1 MALPRGKAVVAGEG
15 ADGARDDKR
24 AFRRELEARLEHWQ
38 AEIDRLAA
46 QGVGASGEAGAAFRE
61 RIERLRGKQ
70 QEARRQLQ
78 EFDAARGDDWKDLRE
93 GIEEAWDD
101 LARAVT
107 SVSGSRG

>member
-1 MALPRGKAVVAGEG
+1 MALPRGKAVVADEG

-46 QGVGASGEAGAAFRE
+46 QGVGASAEADAACRE
-61 RIERLRGKQ
+61 EIARLRGRQ
-70 QEARRQLQ
+70 QEARRRLQ
-78 EFDAARGDDWKDLRE
+78 ELDAARGDGWKELRE
-93 GIEEAWDD
+93 GIENACDD

-107 SVSGSRG
+107 SVSERRG